1 MILQIVVK
9 HAFEIKRTTCTAETN
24 EDSRGPIS
32 ALLQINSSNLLLKHD
47 CSSKYF
53 NLQIK
58 TTFQCY
64 FEYHLQQAGRS
75 KGSSFQLSVCRPWT
89 YKGYPKR
96 AAATSPMNLTRTQSV
111 QAVQSL
117 WLSKQNLAESSVKP
131 SQYMNACPYRPNR
144 SGR

>member
-1 MILQIVVK
+1 MHLK
-9 HAFEIKRTTCTAETN
+9 SNELHARLKQTKTQE
-24 EDSRGPIS
+24 GPYR
-32 ALLQINSSNLLLKHD
+32 LYYKLTVYNNSNNLLLKHD
-47 CSSKYF
+47 CSSAYF
-53 NLQIK
+53 TLQLK

-64 FEYHLQQAGRS
+64 FGYHLQQAGRS
-75 KGSSFQLSVCRPWT
+75 ERLSFQLSVCRPWT

-117 WLSKQNLAESSVKP
+117 WLSKPNLAESSVKP